1 MIQQLQKGKT
11 ICFVNIRREFN
22 IAVSLIDQDR
32 QDRQSRYCGLDQL
45 GQVIAKAVLKPAPL
59 LKNAAQRNQGDNR
72 NDRLNRNKK

>member
-11 ICFVNIRREFN
+11 ICFVDIRREFN
-22 IAVSLIDQDR
+22 IAVSLIGQNR
-32 QDRQSRYCGLDQL
+32 QDRQSRCCGLDQL
-45 GQVIAKAVLKPAPL
+45 GQVIGKAVLKPAPF